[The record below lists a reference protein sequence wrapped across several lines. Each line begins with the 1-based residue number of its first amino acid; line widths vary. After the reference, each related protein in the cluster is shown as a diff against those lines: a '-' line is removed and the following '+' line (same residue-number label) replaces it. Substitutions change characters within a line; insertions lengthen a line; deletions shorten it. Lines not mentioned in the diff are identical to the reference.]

1 MAFPW
6 MQTNVF
12 TLTFISMSHTID
24 VPALE
29 AALQLLNRGK
39 GCGRL
44 ARERMQLLS
53 FCLGGKQKINK
64 LKPRKH
70 FPHSVCCHNAHHI
83 PANQR
88 P

>member
-29 AALQLLNRGK
+29 AALQLLNQGK

-44 ARERMQLLS
+44 VRERRQLLS
-53 FCLGGKQKINK
+53 FCLGGKQKN
-64 LKPRKH
+64 
-70 FPHSVCCHNAHHI
+70 N
-83 PANQR
+83 
-88 P
+88 